1 MKNSLFRFLLFGS
14 YFVIFFII
22 SAAKTRGI
30 GIPNDLETEI
40 IAIINRSKLVL
51 KHTRHWMS
59 HRQRRDSIII
69 TVSKDYRNIIEGLQ
83 VKKTSRF
90 GLSLLVM
97 LEINYSMPA
106 FFSSFE
112 FVKLLLVEHC
122 L

>member
-1 MKNSLFRFLLFGS
+1 MFEKLFFRFLLFGS

-22 SAAKTRGI
+22 FAAKTRGI

-83 VKKTSRF
+83 VKIRLDSD
-90 GLSLLVM
+90 
-97 LEINYSMPA
+97 
-106 FFSSFE
+106 
-112 FVKLLLVEHC
+112 C
-122 L
+122 LCWLCLK